1 MKLSKNCMASLTLI
15 LLMGLTS
22 TAHAGG
28 IFYFGAGQADEENAQ
43 SSGDTPF
50 VIGGLGFSQ
59 ESKMVFGFDLAREGT
74 MLDSTFGQDSLSQ
87 ALSVNVLLGRNFYDN
102 GTIRVDAAGI
112 LGIRETFADCP
123 DSFLGFQCYADTAP
137 STEYDVNY
145 GALLTVSFSRAS
157 LGVRIT
163 GESTQAVLGLKF

>member
-1 MKLSKNCMASLTLI
+1 MVY
-15 LLMGLTS
+15 GL
-22 TAHAGG
+22 
-28 IFYFGAGQADEENAQ
+28 
-43 SSGDTPF
+43 
-50 VIGGLGFSQ
+50 
-59 ESKMVFGFDLAREGT
+59 DLAGEGT

-87 ALSVNVLLGRNFYDN
+87 ALSFNFLLGSNLYDN

-123 DSFLGFQCYADTAP
+123 DSFLGFQCYADTPP

-145 GALLTVSFSRAS
+145 GALLTVSYERVSF
-157 LGVRIT
+157 GVRIT